1 MNDLIIK
8 DNIKIEELI
17 YEVRGKQVML
27 DSDLAIL
34 YEVETK
40 RINEAVKNNIEK
52 FPERYSFRISEEE
65 YNFLKSKVSTSKGG
79 SRKGHNVFTEQG
91 VYMLATILKSKAA
104 SEMTI
109 AIMDAF
115 VLMRRFISNDL
126 YKNNNILI
134 NHENRILLLEES
146 FDKLSTKKDNNHIF
160 YEGQIYDAYSL
171 LIDILSKAKEEIIEE
186 KKIGTKK
193 PAKVTTSKTVDKKS
207 TTKKASTNKSTVKKA
222 TSSKS
227 ATAKK
232 ASTKKTSTGT
242 KTTAKKSTTRKATT
256 KKSSS
261 KKLPILEYYDLPN
274 LYNQTIVKILAQT
287 PTILFVYWDISD
299 EDRQMYLEKYGEDF
313 FNNTIPY
320 LTVTN
325 QTKNYSFEVEI
336 NDYANSWYINIP
348 DSDCKYD
355 VVLFRKPRNPEV
367 HHESVYITSSN
378 DLQTPNDHI
387 LFDSLGKTVF
397 FKNVKTNEIISKDT
411 SSLSFMNNIGRIYNI
426 YDLYKE
432 IYKNELLED
441 KLNAHLTSSKMS
453 S

>member
-1 MNDLIIK
+1 MP
-8 DNIKIEELI
+8 
-17 YEVRGKQVML
+17 R
-27 DSDLAIL
+27 
-34 YEVETK
+34 
-40 RINEAVKNNIEK
+40 
-52 FPERYSFRISEEE
+52 
-65 YNFLKSKVSTSKGG
+65 
-79 SRKGHNVFTEQG
+79 
-91 VYMLATILKSKAA
+91 
-104 SEMTI
+104 
-109 AIMDAF
+109 
-115 VLMRRFISNDL
+115 
-126 YKNNNILI
+126 
-134 NHENRILLLEES
+134 
-146 FDKLSTKKDNNHIF
+146 
-160 YEGQIYDAYSL
+160 
-171 LIDILSKAKEEIIEE
+171 KAKEEIIEE

-193 PAKVTTSKTVDKKS
+193 ATTSKAVDKKS
-207 TTKKASTNKSTVKKA
+207 TTKKASAKKSTAKKT

-232 ASTKKTSTGT
+232 ASTKKNTTGS
-242 KTTAKKSTTRKATT
+242 KTTAKKSTTRKTTT

-355 VVLFRKPRNPEV
+355 VVLFRKPKNTEV
-367 HHESVYITSSN
+367 HHENVYITSSN

-387 LFDSLGKTVF
+387 LFDTLGKTVF
-397 FKNVKTNEIISKDT
+397 FKNVKTNEITSKDT

-441 KLNAHLTSSKMS
+441 KLNTHLTSSKMS

>member
-1 MNDLIIK
+1 MP
-8 DNIKIEELI
+8 
-17 YEVRGKQVML
+17 R
-27 DSDLAIL
+27 
-34 YEVETK
+34 
-40 RINEAVKNNIEK
+40 
-52 FPERYSFRISEEE
+52 
-65 YNFLKSKVSTSKGG
+65 
-79 SRKGHNVFTEQG
+79 
-91 VYMLATILKSKAA
+91 
-104 SEMTI
+104 
-109 AIMDAF
+109 
-115 VLMRRFISNDL
+115 
-126 YKNNNILI
+126 
-134 NHENRILLLEES
+134 
-146 FDKLSTKKDNNHIF
+146 
-160 YEGQIYDAYSL
+160 
-171 LIDILSKAKEEIIEE
+171 KAKEEIIEE

-193 PAKVTTSKTVDKKS
+193 PAKVTTSKTVYKKN
-207 TTKKASTNKSTVKKA
+207 TTKKATTKKSTAKKT

-227 ATAKK
+227 ATSKR
-232 ASTKKTSTGT
+232 ASTKKTSTGS
-242 KTTAKKSTTRKATT
+242 KTTAKKSTTKKTTT

-261 KKLPILEYYDLPN
+261 KKLPILEYYDLPD

-355 VVLFRKPRNPEV
+355 VVLFRKPKNTEIYQ
-367 HHESVYITSSN
+367 ENVYISSSN

-387 LFDSLGKTVF
+387 LFDTLGKTVF
-397 FKNVKTNEIISKDT
+397 FKNVKTNEITSKDT

-441 KLNAHLTSSKMS
+441 KLNTHLTSSKMS

>member
-1 MNDLIIK
+1 MP
-8 DNIKIEELI
+8 
-17 YEVRGKQVML
+17 R
-27 DSDLAIL
+27 
-34 YEVETK
+34 
-40 RINEAVKNNIEK
+40 
-52 FPERYSFRISEEE
+52 
-65 YNFLKSKVSTSKGG
+65 
-79 SRKGHNVFTEQG
+79 
-91 VYMLATILKSKAA
+91 
-104 SEMTI
+104 
-109 AIMDAF
+109 
-115 VLMRRFISNDL
+115 
-126 YKNNNILI
+126 
-134 NHENRILLLEES
+134 
-146 FDKLSTKKDNNHIF
+146 
-160 YEGQIYDAYSL
+160 
-171 LIDILSKAKEEIIEE
+171 KAKEEIIEE
-186 KKIGTKK
+186 KKIGTKN
-193 PAKVTTSKTVDKKS
+193 PAKVTTSKAVDKKS
-207 TTKKASTNKSTVKKA
+207 TTKKASAKKS
-222 TSSKS
+222 
-227 ATAKK
+227 TAKK
-232 ASTKKTSTGT
+232 TTSS
-242 KTTAKKSTTRKATT
+242 KTTAKKSTTRKTTT

-355 VVLFRKPRNPEV
+355 VVLFRKPKNAEI
-367 HHESVYITSSN
+367 HQENVYITSSN

-387 LFDSLGKTVF
+387 LFDTLGKTVF
-397 FKNVKTNEIISKDT
+397 FKNVKTNEITSKDT

>member
-1 MNDLIIK
+1 MP
-8 DNIKIEELI
+8 
-17 YEVRGKQVML
+17 R
-27 DSDLAIL
+27 
-34 YEVETK
+34 
-40 RINEAVKNNIEK
+40 
-52 FPERYSFRISEEE
+52 
-65 YNFLKSKVSTSKGG
+65 
-79 SRKGHNVFTEQG
+79 
-91 VYMLATILKSKAA
+91 
-104 SEMTI
+104 
-109 AIMDAF
+109 
-115 VLMRRFISNDL
+115 
-126 YKNNNILI
+126 
-134 NHENRILLLEES
+134 
-146 FDKLSTKKDNNHIF
+146 
-160 YEGQIYDAYSL
+160 
-171 LIDILSKAKEEIIEE
+171 KAKEEIIEE

-193 PAKVTTSKTVDKKS
+193 SDMATTSKAVNSKNTTKKASTKKS
-207 TTKKASTNKSTVKKA
+207 TTKKT

-227 ATAKK
+227 TTAKK
-232 ASTKKTSTGT
+232 TSTKKTSTGS
-242 KTTAKKSTTRKATT
+242 KAIAKKSTTRKITT

-287 PTILFVYWDISD
+287 PTILFVYWDISV
-299 EDRQMYLEKYGEDF
+299 EDRQYYLDKYGEDF

-355 VVLFRKPRNPEV
+355 VVLFRKPRNVEI
-367 HHESVYITSSN
+367 HQENVYITSSN

-387 LFDSLGKTVF
+387 LFDSFGKTVF
-397 FKNVKTNEIISKDT
+397 FKNVKTNEVTSKDT

>member
-1 MNDLIIK
+1 MPK
-8 DNIKIEELI
+8 
-17 YEVRGKQVML
+17 
-27 DSDLAIL
+27 
-34 YEVETK
+34 
-40 RINEAVKNNIEK
+40 
-52 FPERYSFRISEEE
+52 
-65 YNFLKSKVSTSKGG
+65 
-79 SRKGHNVFTEQG
+79 
-91 VYMLATILKSKAA
+91 
-104 SEMTI
+104 
-109 AIMDAF
+109 
-115 VLMRRFISNDL
+115 
-126 YKNNNILI
+126 
-134 NHENRILLLEES
+134 
-146 FDKLSTKKDNNHIF
+146 
-160 YEGQIYDAYSL
+160 
-171 LIDILSKAKEEIIEE
+171 KAKEELIEE

-193 PAKVTTSKTVDKKS
+193 STKSTTSKAADKKS
-207 TTKKASTNKSTVKKA
+207 TTKKASAKKSTAKKT

-232 ASTKKTSTGT
+232 ASTKKNPTGS
-242 KTTAKKSTTRKATT
+242 KATAKKSTTRKTTT

-355 VVLFRKPRNPEV
+355 VVLFRKPRNTEI
-367 HHESVYITSSN
+367 HHGNVYISSSN

-387 LFDSLGKTVF
+387 LFDTLGKTVF
-397 FKNVKTNEIISKDT
+397 FKNVKTNEVTSKDT

>member
-1 MNDLIIK
+1 MPK
-8 DNIKIEELI
+8 
-17 YEVRGKQVML
+17 
-27 DSDLAIL
+27 
-34 YEVETK
+34 
-40 RINEAVKNNIEK
+40 
-52 FPERYSFRISEEE
+52 
-65 YNFLKSKVSTSKGG
+65 
-79 SRKGHNVFTEQG
+79 
-91 VYMLATILKSKAA
+91 
-104 SEMTI
+104 
-109 AIMDAF
+109 
-115 VLMRRFISNDL
+115 
-126 YKNNNILI
+126 
-134 NHENRILLLEES
+134 
-146 FDKLSTKKDNNHIF
+146 
-160 YEGQIYDAYSL
+160 
-171 LIDILSKAKEEIIEE
+171 KAKEEIIEE

-193 PAKVTTSKTVDKKS
+193 ATTSKAVDKKS
-207 TTKKASTNKSTVKKA
+207 TTKKASAKKSTAKKT

-232 ASTKKTSTGT
+232 ASTKKNTTGS
-242 KTTAKKSTTRKATT
+242 KTTAKKSTTRKTTT

-355 VVLFRKPRNPEV
+355 VVLFRKPKNAEI
-367 HHESVYITSSN
+367 HQENVYITSSN

-397 FKNVKTNEIISKDT
+397 FKNVKTNEITVKDT

>member
-1 MNDLIIK
+1 MP
-8 DNIKIEELI
+8 
-17 YEVRGKQVML
+17 R
-27 DSDLAIL
+27 
-34 YEVETK
+34 
-40 RINEAVKNNIEK
+40 
-52 FPERYSFRISEEE
+52 
-65 YNFLKSKVSTSKGG
+65 
-79 SRKGHNVFTEQG
+79 
-91 VYMLATILKSKAA
+91 
-104 SEMTI
+104 
-109 AIMDAF
+109 
-115 VLMRRFISNDL
+115 
-126 YKNNNILI
+126 
-134 NHENRILLLEES
+134 
-146 FDKLSTKKDNNHIF
+146 
-160 YEGQIYDAYSL
+160 
-171 LIDILSKAKEEIIEE
+171 KAKEEIIEE

-261 KKLPILEYYDLPN
+261 KMLPILEYYDLPN

-426 YDLYKE
+426 YDYIK
-432 IYKNELLED
+432 KF
-441 KLNAHLTSSKMS
+441 TKMNY
-453 S
+453 

>member
-1 MNDLIIK
+1 MPK
-8 DNIKIEELI
+8 
-17 YEVRGKQVML
+17 
-27 DSDLAIL
+27 
-34 YEVETK
+34 
-40 RINEAVKNNIEK
+40 
-52 FPERYSFRISEEE
+52 
-65 YNFLKSKVSTSKGG
+65 
-79 SRKGHNVFTEQG
+79 
-91 VYMLATILKSKAA
+91 
-104 SEMTI
+104 
-109 AIMDAF
+109 
-115 VLMRRFISNDL
+115 
-126 YKNNNILI
+126 
-134 NHENRILLLEES
+134 
-146 FDKLSTKKDNNHIF
+146 
-160 YEGQIYDAYSL
+160 
-171 LIDILSKAKEEIIEE
+171 KAKEEIVEE
-186 KKIGTKK
+186 KKI
-193 PAKVTTSKTVDKKS
+193 SS
-207 TTKKASTNKSTVKKA
+207 KKA
-222 TSSKS
+222 T
-227 ATAKK
+227 KK
-232 ASTKKTSTGT
+232 
-242 KTTAKKSTTRKATT
+242 TTRK
-256 KKSSS
+256 
-261 KKLPILEYYDLPN
+261 KLLTPEYYDLPN

-299 EDRQMYLEKYGEDF
+299 EDKQFYLKQYGESF
-313 FNNTIPY
+313 FNNTTPY
-320 LTVTN
+320 LCVTN
-325 QTKNYSFEVEI
+325 ETKSYSFEVEI